1 MSFVCMYTHFFEMLA
16 FFKSY
21 LIKLQVKQDFENVAA
36 DLVEHK
42 RALSEFEQKEKEM
55 ASLIQD
61 LTSIVKEQKTKIAE
75 LTKSNEE
82 ATANLKVFVSKHL
95 NMYICFFG

>member
-1 MSFVCMYTHFFEMLA
+1 MYVYTLLWNASIFQA
-16 FFKSY
+16 Y
-21 LIKLQVKQDFENVAA
+21 LIKLQVKQGFGNVAA

-42 RALSEFEQKEKEM
+42 RVLSEFEQKEKEM

-95 NMYICFFG
+95 KMYKCFLG